1 MKNKTYCN
9 LEPVRARSHLAQV
22 LDPHSEMNL
31 FGNHDKND
39 TQRCYSCYKSMSRL
53 KYLLLVLLLV
63 ACSSND
69 APISDTRG
77 VYLLIDTSGTYTQE
91 LEQAK
96 RVINFTLSNL
106 NPGDSFAVARVDTG
120 SFSEKDIVTRTTFD
134 ARPSVSNEQKRVFQA
149 NINTFLKEVK
159 SSSHTDITGGI
170 LQAIEYLDE
179 TGVGHKTILIFSD
192 LKEELREGYVRA
204 EIPLALSG
212 YSIVAL
218 NVTKLRSDN
227 VDPREYL
234 GRLND
239 WKQRVE
245 TGGGR
250 WKVVNNL
257 EHLESLLEI

>member
-1 MKNKTYCN
+1 MKHKIYFKLSVVT
-9 LEPVRARSHLAQV
+9 
-22 LDPHSEMNL
+22 
-31 FGNHDKND
+31 
-39 TQRCYSCYKSMSRL
+39 
-53 KYLLLVLLLV
+53 LLVLLA
-63 ACSSND
+63 ACSSGD
-69 APISDTRG
+69 APVPDTRG

-96 RVINFTLSNL
+96 RVINFTLSEL

-120 SFSEKDIVTRTTFD
+120 SFSEKDIVTKTTFD
-134 ARPSVSNEQKRVFQA
+134 SRPSVSNEQKRIFQA
-149 NINTFLKEVK
+149 NIHTFLKEVK

-179 TGVGHKTILIFSD
+179 TAAGHKTILVFSD

-212 YSIVAL
+212 YNVIAL

-227 VDPREYL
+227 IDPREYL

-245 TGGGR
+245 TGGGH

-257 EHLESLLEI
+257 ERLQSLLEI